1 MFSRVPQTKLTM
13 KNLIRLTAIFLV
25 SLMLPGCYYDKENEL
40 YPNAPTC
47 DTSNVT
53 YARSIAPVMVG
64 NCNVCHSAGVAS
76 GGVVTDNYDGLKVI
90 ALNGKLWS
98 SVSWT
103 GDPMPKGSL
112 DTLSVCD
119 RTKIKKWVDAGAPNN

>member
-1 MFSRVPQTKLTM
+1 M
-13 KNLIRLTAIFLV
+13 KNLIRLIAIFIIL
-25 SLMLPGCYYDKENEL
+25 SFTLSGCYYDKENEL
-40 YPNAPTC
+40 YPNAANC
-47 DTSNVT
+47 DTANVT
-53 YARSIAPVMVG
+53 YSRSIAPVMVG

-90 ALNGKLWS
+90 AANGKLWT

-112 DTLSVCD
+112 DTLSICD
-119 RTKIKKWVDAGAPNN
+119 RTKIKKWLDAKYPNN